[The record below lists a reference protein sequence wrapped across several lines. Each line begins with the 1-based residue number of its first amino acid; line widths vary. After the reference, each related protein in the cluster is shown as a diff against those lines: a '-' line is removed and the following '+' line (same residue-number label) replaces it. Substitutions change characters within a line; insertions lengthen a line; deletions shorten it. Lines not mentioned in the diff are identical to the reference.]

1 MEIALVQAN
10 LSWEDNDK
18 NLAHFSSLLENV
30 TGVDL
35 FILPEMFNS
44 GFTMNSDNVGQT
56 MEGKAIFWLQK
67 MANEKDAVFVAS
79 LVILENNK
87 RYNRLVWATPN
98 GDTKTYNKKHLFRMA
113 NEHNHFTPG
122 NERVIIEYKGMRFCP
137 QICYDLRFPI
147 WSRNS
152 DGQSKLPIY
161 DCLIYVANW
170 PKVRSDAWTSLL
182 KARAI
187 ENQAFVVGVN
197 RVGLDGNGIEY
208 SGDSRLYSPKG
219 QRLDKVI
226 SGKEMIN
233 IVTINL
239 DILSE
244 FRKNFPVSDDGDLFT
259 IV

>member
-1 MEIALVQAN
+1 MKIALVQVE
-10 LSWEDNDK
+10 LSWEDNDR
-18 NLAHFSSLLENV
+18 NLAHFSSILENV

-35 FILPEMFNS
+35 FVLPEMFNS

-56 MEGKAIFWLQK
+56 MDGKAVCWLQK
-67 MANEKDAVFVAS
+67 MANEKAAVFVAS
-79 LVILENNK
+79 LIIIENNK
-87 RYNRLVWATPN
+87 QYNRLVWATPN
-98 GDTKTYNKKHLFRMA
+98 GDVKTYNKKHLFRMA
-113 NEHNHFTPG
+113 NEHDHFTPG
-122 NERVIIEYKGMRFCP
+122 NERVIIEYKGIRFCP

-152 DGQSKLPIY
+152 NGQSTLPIY

-208 SGDSRLYSPKG
+208 SGDSLCYSPKG
-219 QRLDKVI
+219 ARLDKVI
-226 SGKEMIN
+226 SSKEMIS
-233 IVTINL
+233 IVKIDLETL
-239 DILSE
+239 QE
-244 FRKNFPVSDDGDLFT
+244 FREKFPVSDDGDLFT

>member
-1 MEIALVQAN
+1 MEIALVQAE

-18 NLAHFSSLLENV
+18 NLAHFSRILANIN
-30 TGVDL
+30 GVDL
-35 FILPEMFNS
+35 FVLPEMFNS
-44 GFTMNSDNVGQT
+44 GFTMNSDNIGQT
-56 MEGKAIFWLQK
+56 MQGKAVCWLQK
-67 MANEKDAVFVAS
+67 MANEKDAVFVTS
-79 LVILENNK
+79 LIIIENNK

-98 GDTKTYNKKHLFRMA
+98 GVTKTYNKKHLFRMA
-113 NEHNHFTPG
+113 NEHDYFTPG
-122 NERVIIEYKGMRFCP
+122 TERVIIEYKGIRFCP

-208 SGDSRLYSPKG
+208 SGNSRCYSPKG
-219 QRLDKVI
+219 KRLDKVN
-226 SGKEMIN
+226 SSKEMIN

-239 DILSE
+239 ETLKG
-244 FRKNFPVSDDGDLFT
+244 FREKFPVSDDADLFNLL
-259 IV
+259 

>member
-1 MEIALVQAN
+1 MEIALVQAE
-10 LSWEDNDK
+10 LSWEDNDR
-18 NLAHFSSLLENV
+18 NLAHFSSTLENV

-35 FILPEMFNS
+35 FVLPEMFNS

-56 MEGKAIFWLQK
+56 MQGKAVCWLQK
-67 MANEKDAVFVAS
+67 MANEKEAVFVAS
-79 LVILENNK
+79 LIIIENGK

-98 GDTKTYNKKHLFRMA
+98 GDLKTYDKKHLFRMA

-122 NERVIIEYKGMRFCP
+122 IERVIIKHKGIRFCP

-208 SGDSRLYSPKG
+208 SGDSRCYSPNG
-219 QRLDKVI
+219 ERLDKVN
-226 SGKEMIN
+226 SSQEMIN

-239 DILSE
+239 EALQAL
-244 FRKNFPVSDDGDLFT
+244 RKKFPVSDDGDLFT
-259 IV
+259 IL

>member
-1 MEIALVQAN
+1 MEIALVQAE
-10 LSWEDNDK
+10 LSWEDNDN
-18 NLAHFSSLLENV
+18 NLAHFSSILENV

-35 FILPEMFNS
+35 FVLPEMFNS
-44 GFTMNSDNVGQT
+44 GFTMNSDNIGQT
-56 MEGKAIFWLQK
+56 MQGKAVCWLQK

-79 LVILENNK
+79 LIILENNK

-122 NERVIIEYKGMRFCP
+122 NERVIVEYKGIRFCP

-152 DGQSKLPIY
+152 NGQSKLPIY

-187 ENQAFVVGVN
+187 ENQAFVIGVN
-197 RVGLDGNGIEY
+197 RVGLDGNGMEY
-208 SGDSRLYSPKG
+208 SGDSRCYSPKG
-219 QRLDKVI
+219 ERLDKVI
-226 SGKEMIN
+226 SSKEMIN

-239 DILSE
+239 DNLSE
-244 FRKNFPVSDDGDLFT
+244 FREKFPVSDDGDLFT
-259 IV
+259 IA

>member
-1 MEIALVQAN
+1 MEIALVQAD
-10 LSWEDNDK
+10 LFWEDNDQ
-18 NLAHFSSLLENV
+18 NLAHFSKILENV

-35 FILPEMFNS
+35 FVLPEMFNS

-56 MEGKAIFWLQK
+56 MHGKAVCWLQK

-79 LVILENNK
+79 LIILENNT

-113 NEHNHFTPG
+113 NEHDYFTPG
-122 NERVIIEYKGMRFCP
+122 NERLIIEYKGIRFCP

-170 PKVRSDAWTSLL
+170 PKVRTDAWTSLL

-187 ENQAFVVGVN
+187 ENQAFVIGVN

-208 SGDSRLYSPKG
+208 CGDSRFYSPKG
-219 QRLDKVI
+219 ERLDKVN
-226 SGKEMIN
+226 SDKEMIN
-233 IVTINL
+233 IVTIDL
-239 DILSE
+239 EILTE
-244 FRKNFPVSDDGDLFT
+244 FRNKFPVSDDSDLFT
-259 IV
+259 LL

>member
-113 NEHNHFTPG
+113 NEHDHFTPG
-122 NERVIIEYKGMRFCP
+122 NERVIIEYKGIRFCP

-152 DGQSKLPIY
+152 NGQSTLPIY

-208 SGDSRLYSPKG
+208 SGDSLCYSPKG
-219 QRLDKVI
+219 ARLDKVI
-226 SGKEMIN
+226 SSKEMIS
-233 IVTINL
+233 IVKIDLETL
-239 DILSE
+239 QE
-244 FRKNFPVSDDGDLFT
+244 FREKFPVSDDGDLFT

>member
-1 MEIALVQAN
+1 MEIALVQAE
-10 LSWEDNDK
+10 LFWEDNDK
-18 NLAHFSSLLENV
+18 NLSHFSSILENV

-35 FILPEMFNS
+35 FVLPEMFNS

-56 MEGKAIFWLQK
+56 MHGKAVCWLQK
-67 MANEKDAVFVAS
+67 MANEKDAAFVAS
-79 LVILENNK
+79 LIIIENNK
-87 RYNRLVWATPN
+87 RYNRLVWAMPK
-98 GDTKTYNKKHLFRMA
+98 GDVKTYNKKHLFRMA
-113 NEHNHFTPG
+113 NEHNYFTPG
-122 NERVIIEYKGMRFCP
+122 NERIIIEYKGILFCP

-187 ENQAFVVGVN
+187 ENQAFVIGVN

-208 SGDSRLYSPKG
+208 SGDSRCYSPKG
-219 QRLDKVI
+219 GRLDKVN
-226 SGKEMIN
+226 SSQEMIN

-239 DILSE
+239 EALQA
-244 FRKNFPVSDDGDLFT
+244 FRKKFPVSDDGDLFT
-259 IV
+259 IA